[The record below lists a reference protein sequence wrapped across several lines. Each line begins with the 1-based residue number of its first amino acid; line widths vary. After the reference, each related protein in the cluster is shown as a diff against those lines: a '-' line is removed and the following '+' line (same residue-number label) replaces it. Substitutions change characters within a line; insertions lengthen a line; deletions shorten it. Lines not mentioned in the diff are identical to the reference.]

1 MELIGKKL
9 EDVINYLEKENI
21 KYIVV
26 DNNYNVNGDTKLVTN
41 AVANDNGY
49 VITTGDFIFN
59 IRNDNAWIKTIYQ
72 IILQLLWT
80 EMVDGH

>member
-59 IRNDNAWIKTIYQ
+59 IRNDKAWIKTIYQ
-72 IILQLLWT
+72 IILQL
-80 EMVDGH
+80 